1 MSYQS
6 NLVQWGLLNS
16 LNGRDETKLTS
27 LRLEVNTQTSED
39 ARLAKDY
46 SNAKKSINAQ
56 YEYDDPQR
64 EVALEE
70 VKDEFEF
77 LKAQAATE
85 KAEVEAQIDEIKVAI
100 DQRNTLMDSLD
111 DKISEEVQ
119 KDHEYGFS

>member
-77 LKAQAATE
+77 LKAQAANE
-85 KAEVEAQIDEIKVAI
+85 KAEVEAQIDEIKVVI

-119 KDHEYGFS
+119 KDH